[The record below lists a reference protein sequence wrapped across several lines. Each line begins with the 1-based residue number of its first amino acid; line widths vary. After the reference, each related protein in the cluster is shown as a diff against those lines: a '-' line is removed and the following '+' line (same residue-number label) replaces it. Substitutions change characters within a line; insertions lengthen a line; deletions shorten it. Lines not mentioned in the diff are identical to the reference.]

1 MTQLQRL
8 LAALALG
15 AATLATSAHEFKL
28 GAITIGHPYA
38 RTTAPGQPTGGG
50 FLKLVNQG
58 ASADKLLS
66 ATADV
71 SSRVELHTMRMEG
84 DVMRMRQVDAIELP
98 AGGSVELKPGG
109 MHLMFVELKAPLKAG
124 DKFPLVLR
132 FEKAGE
138 VTVTVN
144 VEAPKADAAPPH
156 EHRH

>member
-138 VTVTVN
+138 VKVELK
-144 VEAPKADAAPPH
+144 VEAGPEA
-156 EHRH
+156 EHKH